1 VTGTEMVLKML
12 VYSLFRH
19 LTRLLAHESFA
30 ELSQPVKFRLC
41 TNMIHHMPST
51 NSETR
56 GCNWTTVNE
65 SYPACDQVTAG
76 C

>member
-19 LTRLLAHESFA
+19 LTWLLAQESFA
-30 ELSQPVKFRLC
+30 QLSYPVKFILC
-41 TNMIHHMPST
+41 MNMTLHMPST
-51 NSETR
+51 NSETP
-56 GCNWTTVNE
+56 GCNWTAVNE
-65 SYPACDQVTAG
+65 SYPACDQETAG